1 MCVCIYIYISLYIHT
16 YIPFLMFIG
25 SIGEFLLWFRS
36 IQISSRQINYLIRV
50 EVVWSRKC
58 CIKQFCFSRCN
69 VSSSLQVPLMSFVWD
84 LSGYDFSSFSKGDQQ
99 ESDKCLSRK
108 TELFLW
114 FCEDNS
120 FSWSNSFL
128 ILAAWLSQA
137 WIYEKAHYTAICQSC
152 SHLWHLQVPYHVRN
166 QSQDV
171 DLPATWRWSHVICRA
186 SHESHASRVE
196 ESNVM
201 RSNCDSSC
209 VIKHRVKHQD
219 NSKSTPFFFVE
230 INAFVNFDKV
240 CFVCFFVSGR
250 AGGSRALA
258 KRRWCCRWTSP
269 PLWRSKL
276 PEAKQNEAWRNSV
289 AKIRRLAGLTLWS
302 LDKAC

>member
-1 MCVCIYIYISLYIHT
+1 
-16 YIPFLMFIG
+16 MFIG

-36 IQISSRQINYLIRV
+36 IQISSRQRLNYLIRV

-58 CIKQFCFSRCN
+58 CIKLIKHFLSRCN
-69 VSSSLQVPLMSFVWD
+69 VSSTLQVPLMSFVWD

-171 DLPATWRWSHVICRA
+171 DLPATWRWSHVICGA
-186 SHESHASRVE
+186 SHESKSRRVE
-196 ESNVM
+196 RHEIQARLFV
-201 RSNCDSSC
+201 CH
-209 VIKHRVKHQD
+209 K
-219 NSKSTPFFFVE
+219 TPSHTSRQQITVLFLE